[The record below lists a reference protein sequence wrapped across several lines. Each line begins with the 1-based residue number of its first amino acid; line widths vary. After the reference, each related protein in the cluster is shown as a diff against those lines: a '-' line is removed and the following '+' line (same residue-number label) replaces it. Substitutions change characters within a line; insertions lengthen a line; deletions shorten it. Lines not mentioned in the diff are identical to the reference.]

1 MIKRLI
7 PSITFALFAI
17 VSLVSCN
24 KEETYAERR
33 EKENTQINAFLQRGT
48 NIEDKEYQRTLLN
61 VPGNIKVISEEQF
74 FAQDTTTDVS
84 KNEYVLFAGSG
95 VYAQFVRRGT
105 GSAIQ
110 NGEHAMLLCR
120 YIELNIATDSIRT
133 SNLYGSDAA
142 APDVMS
148 LQNNSGSLTGI
159 FTSGIMRRSY
169 GSQVPSGWLIPL
181 PYLKLGRQLAAKDEI
196 SKVRLIV
203 PSTEG
208 HSVASTRTHPYFYEI
223 TFERSR

>member
-1 MIKRLI
+1 M
-7 PSITFALFAI
+7 
-17 VSLVSCN
+17 
-24 KEETYAERR
+24 
-33 EKENTQINAFLQRGT
+33 
-48 NIEDKEYQRTLLN
+48 LN
-61 VPGNIKVISEEQF
+61 VPGNIKVISEKQF

-105 GSAIQ
+105 GTGIQ
-110 NGEHAMLLCR
+110 NGEHTMLLCR
-120 YIELNIATDSIRT
+120 YIEYNIATDSIRS

-142 APDVMS
+142 YPDEMS
-148 LQNNSGSLTGI
+148 LQNNNGSLTGV
-159 FTSGIMRRSY
+159 FTAGVMRRFY
-169 GSQVPSGWLIPL
+169 GTNVPSGWLIPL
-181 PYLKLGRQLAAKDEI
+181 PYLKLGRQLTANDKI

-208 HSVASTRTHPYFYEI
+208 HSIAQNRIHPYYYEI